1 GRGRTSAGQVR
12 VLPMAAEN
20 GDIVTPWDVK
30 AASDSGVDYGKLIER
45 FGCSMIE
52 PALLERFEKATGK
65 PPHHLLR
72 RGIFFAHRDLEQILT
87 MYESGKPFYLY
98 TGRGPS
104 SSSLHVG
111 HLIPFILT
119 KWIQDVFNVPLVIQ
133 LTDDEKFLWKNIPM
147 DEIIKLA
154 RENAKDIIAVGFDP
168 GKTFI
173 FNNLTYMGQCPE
185 FYRTVVSIQRMVTF
199 NQARGIFGFTDN
211 DCIGKIAFPAVQA
224 APCFSSAFPHIFS
237 RNSIGEVKGSKS
249 DAKKATAAQ
258 TSVGCLIPCAI
269 DQDPYFRM
277 TRDVAP
283 RLGLPKPAL
292 LLSTFFP
299 ALQGSVT
306 KMSASDP
313 NSAIFL
319 TDTPKQIRTKIN
331 KYAFSGGGATV
342 EEHRAKGGNCDV
354 DVSFQYLRFF
364 LEDDRKLEQI
374 RKVSLVSF
382 SQNFYHRAA
391 LKDIASHGLFSL
403 LPVAALWCFDAMLGS
418 CSPIGELHSRLK
430 LFVML
435 FYSRYLQRPTNLRYC
450 CNISLLHLPTIHS
463 CSYSV
468 GRLSLPSS

>member
-1 GRGRTSAGQVR
+1 M
-12 VLPMAAEN
+12 MAAE
-20 GDIVTPWDVK
+20 GDDIVTPWDVK
-30 AASDSGVDYGKLIER
+30 AASDSGVDYARLIER
-45 FGCSMIE
+45 FGCSKIE
-52 PALLERFEKATGK
+52 PTLLERFEKATGK
-65 PPHHLLR
+65 PPHHLIR
-72 RGIFFAHRDLEQILT
+72 RGIFFAHRDLEQILA

-147 DEIIKLA
+147 NEIIELA

-168 GKTFI
+168 KKTFI
-173 FNNLTYMGQCPE
+173 FNNLTYVGQCPE
-185 FYRTVVSIQRMVTF
+185 FYRTIVSIQRMVTF

-224 APCFSSAFPHIFS
+224 APCFSSSFPQIFGRDS
-237 RNSIGEVKGSKS
+237 VGEINGCEC
-249 DAKKATAAQ
+249 DRTEKATVAQ

-283 RLGLPKPAL
+283 RLGMPKPAL

-319 TDTPKQIRTKIN
+319 TDTPKQIRAKIN
-331 KYAFSGGGATV
+331 KYAFSGGGATI

-364 LEDDRKLEQI
+364 LDDDERLERI
-374 RKVSLVSF
+374 RKDYTS
-382 SQNFYHRAA
+382 
-391 LKDIASHGLFSL
+391 
-403 LPVAALWCFDAMLGS
+403 
-418 CSPIGELHSRLK
+418 GELLTGNLK
-430 LFVML
+430 KELIAILTDLVTQH
-435 FYSRYLQRPTNLRYC
+435 QRRRAQITEAVLDEFMTPRPLD
-450 CNISLLHLPTIHS
+450 L
-463 CSYSV
+463 
-468 GRLSLPSS
+468 

>member
-1 GRGRTSAGQVR
+1 MVFFSCLNFAFIGDYTSSGCICV
-12 VLPMAAEN
+12 MATED

-30 AASDSGVDYGKLIER
+30 AVSDSGVDYGKLVER
-45 FGCSMIE
+45 FGCSKIE
-52 PALLERFEKATGK
+52 PALLERFERATGK

-72 RGIFFAHRDLEQILT
+72 RGVFFAHRDLEQILT

-111 HLIPFILT
+111 HLIPFIIT

-133 LTDDEKFLWKNIPM
+133 LSDDEKFLWKDIAM

-168 GKTFI
+168 KNTFI

-237 RNSIGEVKGSKS
+237 RNGVGGIRGSECN
-249 DAKKATAAQ
+249 AKAATMAP
-258 TSVGCLIPCAI
+258 TPVGCLIPCAI

-319 TDTPKQIRTKIN
+319 TDTPGQIKKKIN
-331 KYAFSGGGATV
+331 KYAFSGGGATI

-364 LEDDRKLEQI
+364 LEDDDKLEQI
-374 RKVSLVSF
+374 RKDYTS
-382 SQNFYHRAA
+382 
-391 LKDIASHGLFSL
+391 
-403 LPVAALWCFDAMLGS
+403 
-418 CSPIGELHSRLK
+418 GELLTGSLK
-430 LFVML
+430 KILIAILTDLVTQH
-435 FYSRYLQRPTNLRYC
+435 QRRRAQITEEVLDKFMTPRPLD
-450 CNISLLHLPTIHS
+450 L
-463 CSYSV
+463 
-468 GRLSLPSS
+468 